1 MLLNVLLIFNLV
13 FLLFSPFT
21 LARKPYKVTAF
32 NVKHF
37 CSFQEP
43 PCSSNECRVATHI
56 VAGLYPFNFSKF
68 LIKAYQPLN
77 EDERKELMSIQKLY
91 FTYLMQKLCD
101 DKSKMVDPMHQMD
114 LLWNI
119 DDTDYTLFCDIGSA
133 FAECYLTDISIPV
146 QEFLDSCFIIDNGD
160 IELNMYWL
168 ECIYL
173 FKESDNWPLKKL
185 ENDPKVLELQL
196 RMQMDQISLS
206 KAKMRS
212 LENQVDP
219 VLGNPKFKSADALE
233 RARADFWQDRFDDF
247 HPFSFAGN
255 KDGDDDSF
263 DMPDEDDEEFSRA
276 HNLLLAYVDAVKER
290 KAVKEAAEASASGVN
305 SDTSSGDKDDG
316 VISDYNSFF
325 ENLRKSMNIIK
336 SKREAAESV
345 VTSAAARKAPKIPE
359 VKAAVAK
366 KVEKNESALLC
377 TNDALKKIEEYDKI
391 LDEQNKG
398 VQLPDAVKI
407 AVKQKLNQ

>member
-1 MLLNVLLIFNLV
+1 M
-13 FLLFSPFT
+13 
-21 LARKPYKVTAF
+21 
-32 NVKHF
+32 
-37 CSFQEP
+37 
-43 PCSSNECRVATHI
+43 ATHI

-68 LIKAYQPLN
+68 LIKAYQPLDEN
-77 EDERKELMSIQKLY
+77 ERKELMSIQKLY

-146 QEFLDSCFIIDNGD
+146 QEFLDSCFIVDNGD

-212 LENQVDP
+212 LESQVDP
-219 VLGNPKFKSADALE
+219 VLGNPKFKSTNELE
-233 RARADFWQDRFDDF
+233 RARAEYWQDRFDDF
-247 HPFSFAGN
+247 HPFSFSGS
-255 KDGDDDSF
+255 KDVDDDSF
-263 DMPDEDDEEFSRA
+263 DMPDEDEEEEFSRT
-276 HNLLLAYVDAVKER
+276 HNLLSAYLDAVKER
-290 KAVKEAAEASASGVN
+290 KAKDEAESSASG
-305 SDTSSGDKDDG
+305 DASSSDKDDG
-316 VISDYNSFF
+316 VRVSESDYNSFF
-325 ENLRKSMNIIK
+325 ENIRKTMNMIK
-336 SKREAAESV
+336 PKREGAETA
-345 VTSAAARKAPKIPE
+345 VTTATTKITLKTPE

-366 KVEKNESALLC
+366 KVDKKETPLSGE
-377 TNDALKKIEEYDKI
+377 ALKNIEEYDKI
-391 LDEQNKG
+391 LDDQNKG
-398 VQLPDAVKI
+398 VKLPDAVKI
-407 AVKQKLNQ
+407 AVKQQLNQ